1 MIPGERRVDIK
12 TSPHEPADSVAYG
25 YTGHDTCAWEGSAS
39 GGVEEGGEPV
49 LGINAV
55 RHALPAKINIKVERA
70 GGQPE
75 TNSRS
80 GAEPVK
86 LAPLAFTQQPRICQG
101 VEDVAAVLNSHP
113 GAIVALK
120 PDTDVVNTL
129 FDEGGEANGDAVHL
143 LGDVDEA
150 YLCTYYGFANI
161 HEANLSA
168 IDVPGHVDQA
178 YLGAVRGSGVVVDPG
193 YLETVERSLGE
204 IEDAR
209 GLNAVESG
217 HGDIIDAGSLQ
228 ECRGSGN
235 VIEYPGALYSAR
247 IAIDHIENAATLESD
262 KVSANH
268 VANTGKLDIHHVL
281 FGDADNGTEH
291 STLNAI
297 RAAGLRPD
305 RVVFEVTE
313 ADRITDLKHLKSVLD
328 FYRDAGFK
336 VALDDLGSG
345 YSSLNLVH
353 QLRPDI
359 VKLDMELV
367 RDVHKDEYKAIIAQK
382 ILELTQHLG
391 ITTVAEGVET
401 REELAWV
408 REHGADFVQ
417 GYLIAKPAATPV
429 TNTPSI
435 S

>member
-1 MIPGERRVDIK
+1 MPQAIRKISEV
-12 TSPHEPADSVAYG
+12 TASPAKPKDA
-25 YTGHDTCAWEGSAS
+25 AS
-39 GGVEEGGEPV
+39 
-49 LGINAV
+49 
-55 RHALPAKINIKVERA
+55 LPAKIEGTGQLFIWPSAGPSFERLLHYLRSS
-70 GGQPE
+70 
-75 TNSRS
+75 SR
-80 GAEPVK
+80 
-86 LAPLAFTQQPRICQG
+86 
-101 VEDVAAVLNSHP
+101 
-113 GAIVALK
+113 
-120 PDTDVVNTL
+120 
-129 FDEGGEANGDAVHL
+129 
-143 LGDVDEA
+143 
-150 YLCTYYGFANI
+150 YGFAHRASGCVTISLNDSVLVPLGRCLGELLSPEELRTI
-161 HEANLSA
+161 QALYMPGMDDPGLSDFPRVSSLQQFITMSQCGWLVDMLAEKRMTSHFQPIVDATDTSIVHAQEALLRGIDTDGKIVSPWRIFTLARDAGMLVQVDAAARRSAFEQAGRHE
-168 IDVPGHVDQA
+168 IDSHVFINFSPTSF
-178 YLGAVRGSGVVVDPG
+178 LDPG
-193 YLETVERSLGE
+193 YSL
-204 IEDAR
+204 
-209 GLNAVESG
+209 
-217 HGDIIDAGSLQ
+217 
-228 ECRGSGN
+228 
-235 VIEYPGALYSAR
+235 
-247 IAIDHIENAATLESD
+247 T
-262 KVSANH
+262 
-268 VANTGKLDIHHVL
+268 
-281 FGDADNGTEH
+281 